1 MHRSSWMVVSLVLPI
16 LCADTALAGKK
27 EKAETFFVRPDTPP
41 DPDAKGRLKLE
52 TENNKD
58 RDKIE
63 FKASLLDPAGS
74 YSVMIEDAVGSGVFV
89 SAGAMVLDD
98 DGDDPGE
105 FKLKFDEKQGPLPLA
120 VASVSEL
127 YGRRVDIA
135 DGANATV
142 LTALVPDP
150 ADTPNGKK
158 GWNKEKSALVQPT
171 VVVDADAKG
180 RVETWYKGK
189 DGRQR
194 FRMKAELLDP
204 LGTYSVEVEDSLGA
218 GTFTAVAAMVA
229 DDDGDEPGSFKL
241 HLDTQKGDPMPLGVG
256 NVDELAGYKVRIV
269 DGTMQVILEGT
280 IPDLLN

>member
-1 MHRSSWMVVSLVLPI
+1 MHRNRWIAVSLIVPLF
-16 LCADTALAGKK
+16 AASDAFAGKK
-27 EKAETFFVRPDTPP
+27 SSAETFFVRPDTPP

-74 YSVMIEDAVGSGVFV
+74 YSVMIEDAVGSGIFV

-127 YGRRVDIA
+127 YGRQVDIA
-135 DGANATV
+135 DGSNATV
-142 LTALVPDP
+142 LTAVVPDP

-158 GWNKEKSALVQPT
+158 GWTKEKSSLVQPL

-194 FRMKAELLDP
+194 FRVKAELLDP
-204 LGTYSVEVEDSLGA
+204 LGTYSVEIEDSLGA
-218 GTFTAVAAMVA
+218 GTFSPVAAMVA

-241 HLDTQKGDPMPLGVG
+241 HLDTQKGAPMPLGVL
-256 NVDELAGYKVRIV
+256 NVDDLAGYQVRIV
-269 DGTMQVILEGT
+269 DGSMQVVLEGT
-280 IPDLLN
+280 VPDVLD